1 LRRIANDGRFAVRDE
16 GAPVQVMDMLEAAGS
31 EFDALWIAGLHSGV
45 WPESPRPNPFLPL
58 ALQRAA
64 GIPHSSPERELNY
77 ARYVSTRLLASA
89 PEIVCSYPLFSG
101 EEKLR
106 ISPLI
111 EALPEVE
118 NSIVLF
124 ETPLRKVFNAA
135 VPLDQQ
141 TMGQAP
147 PVLPGTLQRGGMQV
161 LADQAACPFRAFAV
175 HRLGAREYDAPD
187 IGISPSERGTVA
199 HQALEHFWRE
209 IGSQHELAVMSA
221 EEVANVIET
230 SVSTALD
237 SRLSRRHKNASLER
251 SRVLEQSRLTRL
263 LEEWLQLERG
273 RLDFTVEERETP
285 RRINAGGLELEL
297 KVDRI
302 DQQVAD
308 GTHVILDYKTSD
320 NLSIKSWDGD
330 RPDAPQLPLYAVKSE
345 RKVSGVFFA
354 KLVPGQTALLGHGG
368 VALEQRLPDWTKVVN
383 QLGASFLA
391 GDAAVDP
398 KNAAKTCGLCDLH
411 SLCRIGDFS
420 RTGDA
425 EDEAGE

>member
-1 LRRIANDGRFAVRDE
+1 VTDAIA
-16 GAPVQVMDMLEAAGS
+16 P
-31 EFDALWIAGLHSGV
+31 
-45 WPESPRPNPFLPL
+45 
-58 ALQRAA
+58 
-64 GIPHSSPERELNY
+64 
-77 ARYVSTRLLASA
+77 
-89 PEIVCSYPLFSG
+89 
-101 EEKLR
+101 
-106 ISPLI
+106 
-111 EALPEVE
+111 
-118 NSIVLF
+118 F
-124 ETPLRKVFNAA
+124 ETPLRKVFSVA
-135 VPLDQQ
+135 VPLEQQ
-141 TMGQAP
+141 PLGQAP

-161 LADQAACPFRAFAV
+161 LADQAACPFRAFAI

-199 HQALEHFWRE
+199 HKALEHFWRE
-209 IGSQHELAVMSA
+209 IGSQHELTVMAV
-221 EEVANVIET
+221 EEIASVIET
-230 SVSTALD
+230 SVNTALD

-251 SRVLEQSRLTRL
+251 SRVLEQNRLTRL
-263 LEEWLQLERG
+263 LLEWLQLER
-273 RLDFTVEERETP
+273 RRSDFTVLEREMP
-285 RRINAGGLELEL
+285 HRINAGGLELEL

-302 DQQVAD
+302 DRQVGD
-308 GTHVILDYKTSD
+308 DTHVILDYKTSD

-354 KLVPGQTALLGHGG
+354 KLVPGETALLGHGG
-368 VALEQRLPDWTKVVN
+368 AALEQRLPDWTKVVN

-420 RTGDA
+420 RTGEA

>member
-1 LRRIANDGRFAVRDE
+1 
-16 GAPVQVMDMLEAAGS
+16 
-31 EFDALWIAGLHSGV
+31 
-45 WPESPRPNPFLPL
+45 
-58 ALQRAA
+58 
-64 GIPHSSPERELNY
+64 
-77 ARYVSTRLLASA
+77 
-89 PEIVCSYPLFSG
+89 
-101 EEKLR
+101 
-106 ISPLI
+106 
-111 EALPEVE
+111 
-118 NSIVLF
+118 
-124 ETPLRKVFNAA
+124 
-135 VPLDQQ
+135 
-141 TMGQAP
+141 
-147 PVLPGTLQRGGMQV
+147 MQV
-161 LADQAACPFRAFAV
+161 LANQAACPFRAFAI
-175 HRLGAREYDAPD
+175 HRLGAHEYDAPD

-209 IGSQHELAVMSA
+209 IGSQRELAVMSA
-221 EEVANVIET
+221 EEVANAIET

-251 SRVLEQSRLTRL
+251 SRVLEHSRLTRL

-273 RLDFTVEERETP
+273 RLDFTVVERETP

-320 NLSIKSWDGD
+320 NLSVKSWDGD
-330 RPDAPQLPLYAVKSE
+330 RPDAPQLPLYAVKSD
-345 RKVSGVFFA
+345 RKVSGVYFA

-368 VALEQRLPDWTKVVN
+368 RELEQRLPDWTKVVN

-420 RTGDA
+420 RT
-425 EDEAGE
+425 DEASE